1 MASPDTPGRR
11 TPPSAAH
18 AQDVYD
24 AFVSIMTQA
33 MNDSELTRRL
43 ASAEV
48 VANIHLRDSPQQL
61 VLALHLDRTPI
72 ELTAGAVP
80 GAEVDLFIDTDD
92 VTRFWTGEI
101 NLAMRI
107 LHGDIDYEGP
117 VRKLLRVVPIARRLV
132 GDFQA
137 QASASGLLA
146 ASDQTTT
153 RTEDPR

>member
-1 MASPDTPGRR
+1 MAFNDGPGRR
-11 TPPSAAH
+11 TPPTAAR

-48 VANIHLRDSPQQL
+48 VANIHLRDSPQGL

-92 VTRFWTGEI
+92 VMRFWTGEI

-107 LHGDIDYEGP
+107 IHGDVAYEGP
-117 VRKLLRVVPIARRLV
+117 VRKLLRIVPIARRLV
-132 GDFQA
+132 SDFQA
-137 QASASGLLA
+137 QAAASGLLD
-146 ASDQTTT
+146 ASPTTTT
-153 RTEDPR
+153 RTEEAR

>member
-1 MASPDTPGRR
+1 MVLNEGPGRR
-11 TPPSAAH
+11 TPPTADH

-48 VANIHLRDSPQQL
+48 VANIHLRDSPQDL

-92 VTRFWTGEI
+92 VMRFWTGEI

-107 LHGDIDYEGP
+107 LHGDIAYEGP

-132 GDFQA
+132 SDFQA
-137 QASASGLLA
+137 QAAASGLLDVSA
-146 ASDQTTT
+146 TTTT
-153 RTEDPR
+153 RTEEPR